1 MQDDCS
7 TARERVLQYWERSIS
22 DALSHRNPRGL
33 RFLQAN
39 ITASSATFTGAAKA
53 RALATLAR
61 CAAARRFL
69 RGGRHVHCG

>member
-7 TARERVLQYWERSIS
+7 TARERALQHWERAIS
-22 DALSHRNPRGL
+22 DALSQHDRRYL

-39 ITASSATFTGAAKA
+39 IAASAATFTGAAKA